1 MPHGLAYGLI
11 ASGRTVREVVGE
23 VPYQRILPYI
33 EKVLSGERVTY
44 LQELVLDSGRNVSV
58 EAIYV
63 PDLDEN
69 DHVRGFYAL
78 AMDVTERTAAQLES
92 KRLEDELAHA
102 ARITTMGELA
112 GALAHEINQPLSAI
126 MSNAHAARRFL
137 EAPAPDIKEVID
149 ILNDIAAEDARAS
162 EVINRLR
169 SLLKKTPPAFEEVD
183 FNLILNEVAGFVHS
197 NAVIREVA
205 VSMEL
210 SPGLPTVQGDRIQ
223 LQQVILNLFLNAFDA
238 VSEKPSGERQVLI
251 RTWSE
256 DSAVHASVADNG
268 SGISAEE
275 VETVFK
281 PFFTTK
287 SQGLGMGLSISRSI
301 IIRHNGRIWVENNI
315 SGQGA
320 IFYISLP
327 AAADVKTPERS

>member
-1 MPHGLAYGLI
+1 M
-11 ASGRTVREVVGE
+11 
-23 VPYQRILPYI
+23 
-33 EKVLSGERVTY
+33 TY

-137 EAPAPDIKEVID
+137 EAPAPDLKEVID

-169 SLLKKTPPAFEEVD
+169 SLLKKGASRFRGG
-183 FNLILNEVAGFVHS
+183 GFQS
-197 NAVIREVA
+197 DPRTR
-205 VSMEL
+205 L
-210 SPGLPTVQGDRIQ
+210 PGL
-223 LQQVILNLFLNAFDA
+223 
-238 VSEKPSGERQVLI
+238 
-251 RTWSE
+251 
-256 DSAVHASVADNG
+256 
-268 SGISAEE
+268 
-275 VETVFK
+275 
-281 PFFTTK
+281 FTA
-287 SQGLGMGLSISRSI
+287 M
-301 IIRHNGRIWVENNI
+301 
-315 SGQGA
+315 
-320 IFYISLP
+320 P
-327 AAADVKTPERS
+327 